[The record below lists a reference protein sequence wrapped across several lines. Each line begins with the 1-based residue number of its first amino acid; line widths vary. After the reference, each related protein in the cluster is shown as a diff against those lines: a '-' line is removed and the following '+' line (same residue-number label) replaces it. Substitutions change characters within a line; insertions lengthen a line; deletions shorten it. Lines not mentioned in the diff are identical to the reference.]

1 MTTSVSAFLTF
12 LLFISIIEKR
22 QLHIATYADE
32 NGRVYQATFSTVVT
46 VICNFSCIT
55 VNITRF
61 VMTP

>member
-22 QLHIATYADE
+22 QLHIATYADG

-46 VICNFSCIT
+46 VIS
-55 VNITRF
+55 
-61 VMTP
+61 